1 MVWAGAELPLGDRRN
16 MAFRGTQV
24 TRGRGRG
31 IAVATGMATQIGHI
45 AQLLHGDAI
54 GKTPLQRR
62 LASFGQRL
70 ALAILAICAL
80 IFAAGLLRGEEVVL
94 MFLTA
99 ISLAVAAIPEALPA
113 VVTVSLALGAAKMS
127 KRNALVRRLPAVET
141 LGSVTFICSDKTG
154 TLTENRMRVERV
166 VIGGEELER
175 VPTDE
180 SPLAQRLRQAL
191 ALSNDVKPGN
201 GDTLLGDPT
210 EVALYEAAQRAGCDK
225 SALEIQMPRL
235 AERAFDAERK
245 LMTTLHR
252 DGDRVV
258 AFCKGAPE
266 HLLPLCRSELN
277 GSGVAPFDALPRLDT
292 AERLA
297 HQGFRVLAL
306 AYGEHDTLPT
316 SLDGIE
322 QGLTLL
328 GLVALIDPPR
338 ANARQ
343 AVDECRAAGIVPVM
357 ITGDHPG
364 TAHAIALRLGIVAED
379 DAVLTG
385 RELQQ
390 MSQQEFEAH
399 VEHVRVYARVTPEQK
414 IRIVQALQDKGE
426 FTAMTGD
433 GVNDAPAL
441 RRADIGVA
449 MGMKGTDVARE
460 AADMVLLDDDFA
472 TIVSAVRE
480 GRRIYD
486 NIRKFVKYTMTSNS
500 GEIWTLLLA
509 PFLGLPLPLLPIH
522 ILWINLVTDGLPG
535 LALAAEPH
543 ERNIMQRPPRPPR
556 ESIFAH
562 GMWQHMIWVGLLIG
576 GLSLLAQAWAYES
589 GWAHW
594 QTMVF
599 TVLTF
604 AQLVHALA
612 IRSERDSL
620 FSIGLLSNL
629 PLLGAVLFTVA
640 LQLGVIYLPWAN
652 ALFRT
657 APLSAGELLICFALP
672 LVVLAAV
679 EAEKWAARRGWI
691 YSEAR

>member
-1 MVWAGAELPLGDRRN
+1 MLNQMAPLNGPLVTDSL
-16 MAFRGTQV
+16 GVYQV
-24 TRGRGRG
+24 T
-31 IAVATGMATQIGHI
+31 
-45 AQLLHGDAI
+45 
-54 GKTPLQRR
+54 
-62 LASFGQRL
+62 
-70 ALAILAICAL
+70 
-80 IFAAGLLRGEEVVL
+80 FA
-94 MFLTA
+94 
-99 ISLAVAAIPEALPA
+99 
-113 VVTVSLALGAAKMS
+113 
-127 KRNALVRRLPAVET
+127 N
-141 LGSVTFICSDKTG
+141 
-154 TLTENRMRVERV
+154 
-166 VIGGEELER
+166 
-175 VPTDE
+175 VP
-180 SPLAQRLRQAL
+180 
-191 ALSNDVKPGN
+191 
-201 GDTLLGDPT
+201 
-210 EVALYEAAQRAGCDK
+210 
-225 SALEIQMPRL
+225 
-235 AERAFDAERK
+235 
-245 LMTTLHR
+245 
-252 DGDRVV
+252 
-258 AFCKGAPE
+258 
-266 HLLPLCRSELN
+266 
-277 GSGVAPFDALPRLDT
+277 
-292 AERLA
+292 
-297 HQGFRVLAL
+297 
-306 AYGEHDTLPT
+306 
-316 SLDGIE
+316 
-322 QGLTLL
+322 
-328 GLVALIDPPR
+328 
-338 ANARQ
+338 
-343 AVDECRAAGIVPVM
+343 
-357 ITGDHPG
+357 PG
-364 TAHAIALRLGIVAED
+364 TYKYYCIPHE
-379 DAVLTG
+379 
-385 RELQQ
+385 
-390 MSQQEFEAH
+390 
-399 VEHVRVYARVTPEQK
+399 
-414 IRIVQALQDKGE
+414 
-426 FTAMTGD
+426 
-433 GVNDAPAL
+433 
-441 RRADIGVA
+441 A

-657 APLSAGELLICFALP
+657 APLSAGELLICFAPP

-679 EAEKWAARRGWI
+679 EAGEGAARCGSAASRARRTSPASCPTPRRAPRGCAHTVRCRAGTTQRPLRTCP
-691 YSEAR
+691 SGCGSPLRGPTTARTRCSSPRTSSSADRRPRGSWSCAGS